1 MKLCI
6 ISVGTVEV
14 VVKQKNVTRSKKY
27 VMYMWKEY
35 IYDFKSCILHNIC
48 VIPCR
53 LSKLPLL
60 EHEYFIFLRGK
71 QQ

>member
-14 VVKQKNVTRSKKY
+14 VVKQKNVTCSKKY

-35 IYDFKSCILHNIC
+35 IYT
-48 VIPCR
+48 
-53 LSKLPLL
+53 
-60 EHEYFIFLRGK
+60 LRF
-71 QQ
+71 